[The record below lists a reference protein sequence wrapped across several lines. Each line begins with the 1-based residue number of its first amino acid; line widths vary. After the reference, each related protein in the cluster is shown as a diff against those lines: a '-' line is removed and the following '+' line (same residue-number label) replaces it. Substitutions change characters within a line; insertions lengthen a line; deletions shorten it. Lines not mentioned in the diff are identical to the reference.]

1 MYQNIN
7 WWERNYKLKEKNKSF
22 LVYPD
27 EDLVRIVKKFFIP
40 AGVKNVLDL
49 GCGSGRHCM
58 MMLAEGLSVIGIDS
72 SETSIQNARKMISP
86 SVNEDNRFLV
96 QDISNNL
103 PFEDKSIDGVVC
115 WGVLHYLTQDK
126 AKTVLD
132 EVNRILKPGGLFTL
146 TLRSTEDSEC
156 KSKEITD
163 IQTSYALESTGLNFR
178 YYTQENVF
186 NFLSSFENIKCAH
199 KARTFPENPNRI
211 IAHWMVVCN
220 TKS

>member
-7 WWERNYKLKEKNKSF
+7 WWERNYKLKEENKSF

-72 SETSIQNARKMISP
+72 SETSIQIARKMISP
-86 SVNEDNRFLV
+86 PANRNNRFLV
-96 QDISNNL
+96 QDISNSL

-163 IQTSYALESTGLNFR
+163 IQTSYAVESTGLNFR

-199 KARTFPENPNRI
+199 KARSFPENPNRT